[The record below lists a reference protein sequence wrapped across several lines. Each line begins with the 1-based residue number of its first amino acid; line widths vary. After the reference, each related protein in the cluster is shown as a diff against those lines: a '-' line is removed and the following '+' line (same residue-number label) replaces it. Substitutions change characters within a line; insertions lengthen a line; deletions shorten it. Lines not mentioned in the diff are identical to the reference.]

1 MGTRREFLT
10 RVAAGVGAAA
20 LRPTFAAGAD
30 KAAIKTSLNG
40 PVGLQLWSLRE
51 YGPKD
56 LAGTLAK
63 ARAMGFREVESA
75 GLWDRKVE
83 EFRGA
88 LDKAGLR
95 CASAHMGWGRL
106 RDDLKGA
113 LAEAKALGAGHVV
126 CPWIDHD
133 KTFTRDNALQAAEA
147 FNRYG
152 KAAKEVGLGFGYH
165 CHGYDGA
172 PSTEGT
178 LFDTIAANTDAALV
192 SFQVDTFHAFHGGID
207 PVILIERYASRVR
220 SLHLKDLKKGFAV
233 EQGRGTA
240 PAEADVPLGTGQI
253 DFPAVLRAAVR
264 AGAAFYFVE
273 DESTDP
279 LGHIPQSVAYLEGLK
294 LGG

>member
-20 LRPTFAAGAD
+20 LGPTFAAGAD

-152 KAAKEVGLGFGYH
+152 K
-165 CHGYDGA
+165 
-172 PSTEGT
+172 
-178 LFDTIAANTDAALV
+178 
-192 SFQVDTFHAFHGGID
+192 
-207 PVILIERYASRVR
+207 
-220 SLHLKDLKKGFAV
+220 
-233 EQGRGTA
+233 
-240 PAEADVPLGTGQI
+240 
-253 DFPAVLRAAVR
+253 
-264 AGAAFYFVE
+264 
-273 DESTDP
+273 
-279 LGHIPQSVAYLEGLK
+279 
-294 LGG
+294 